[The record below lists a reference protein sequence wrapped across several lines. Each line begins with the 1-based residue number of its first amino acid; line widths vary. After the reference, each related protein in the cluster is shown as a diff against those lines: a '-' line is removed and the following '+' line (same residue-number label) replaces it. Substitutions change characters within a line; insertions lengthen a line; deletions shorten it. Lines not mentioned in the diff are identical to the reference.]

1 MLNIVQDSVDV
12 VSIAKEMVVLRVM
25 VNMMMENYYQKI
37 APMIIMNMRMKKD
50 KEESGKISEKGETLK
65 TNSIMN
71 SQSKNN
77 RIGNDDC
84 FEQPNISMAGAL
96 MLLDKQKS
104 SQSSIFDI
112 QKFDCY
118 FKKSLEAF

>member
-1 MLNIVQDSVDV
+1 MNDKDFERMKKDAFNIVQDSVDV

-25 VNMMMENYYQKI
+25 VNMMMENYHQKI

-84 FEQPNISMAGAL
+84 FEQPNISMVGAL

-112 QKFDCY
+112 
-118 FKKSLEAF
+118 